1 MTGFLSVAISDTTEK
16 VLIVGAG
23 ILIFAALAWF
33 LRSSRLKNS
42 TVTTSTNSEKRTSS
56 STESHHSY
64 QSTLESTDGDVLDD
78 YNMSRRK
85 FHKKKI
91 SQTR

>member
-1 MTGFLSVAISDTTEK
+1 MTGFLGVAISNTTEK

-42 TVTTSTNSEKRTSS
+42 AVTTSTESEKRSFG
-56 STESHHSY
+56 STESYHSY

-85 FHKKKI
+85 CHKKKI

>member
-1 MTGFLSVAISDTTEK
+1 MTGFLGVAISDTTEK

-23 ILIFAALAWF
+23 ILIFATLAWF
-33 LRSSRLKNS
+33 LRSSRLKNNA
-42 TVTTSTNSEKRTSS
+42 VTTSTESEKRSS
-56 STESHHSY
+56 NSTESHHSY

-85 FHKKKI
+85 CHKKKI

>member
-1 MTGFLSVAISDTTEK
+1 MTGFLGVAISDTTEK

-23 ILIFAALAWF
+23 ILIFATLAWF

-42 TVTTSTNSEKRTSS
+42 TVTTDTDSEKRSSS

>member
-1 MTGFLSVAISDTTEK
+1 MTGFLGVAISDTTEK

-23 ILIFAALAWF
+23 ILIFATLAWL

-42 TVTTSTNSEKRTSS
+42 TVTTDTDSEKSSSS
-56 STESHHSY
+56 STENHHSY

-85 FHKKKI
+85 CHKKKI

>member
-1 MTGFLSVAISDTTEK
+1 MTGFLGVAISDTTEK

-23 ILIFAALAWF
+23 VLIFASLAWF
-33 LRSSRLKNS
+33 LRLSRLKGS
-42 TVTTSTNSEKRTSS
+42 ATTNSDLQVASS
-56 STESHHSY
+56 SSSEDHHSY

-85 FHKKKI
+85 CHKKKI

>member
-42 TVTTSTNSEKRTSS
+42 TVTTISNSEKSSSS

>member
-1 MTGFLSVAISDTTEK
+1 MTGFLGVAISDTTEK

-33 LRSSRLKNS
+33 LRLSRLKGS
-42 TVTTSTNSEKRTSS
+42 VTTNSDLQITSS
-56 STESHHSY
+56 SSKNHHSY
-64 QSTLESTDGDVLDD
+64 QSSLESTDGDVLDD

-85 FHKKKI
+85 CHKKKI

>member
-1 MTGFLSVAISDTTEK
+1 MTGFLGVAISDTTEK

-23 ILIFAALAWF
+23 VLIFATLAWF

-42 TVTTSTNSEKRTSS
+42 AVTTSTESEKSCSS

-85 FHKKKI
+85 CHKKKI

>member
-1 MTGFLSVAISDTTEK
+1 MTGFLGFTISDTTEK

-23 ILIFAALAWF
+23 ILIFAVLAWF
-33 LRSSRLKNS
+33 LRLSRLKGS
-42 TVTTSTNSEKRTSS
+42 ATTDSDLQDTSS
-56 STESHHSY
+56 NSSEDHHSY

-85 FHKKKI
+85 CHRKKI

>member
-1 MTGFLSVAISDTTEK
+1 MTGFLGVAISDTTEK
-16 VLIVGAG
+16 ILIVGAG

-42 TVTTSTNSEKRTSS
+42 TVTTDTDSEKRSS
-56 STESHHSY
+56 SSMESHHSY

-78 YNMSRRK
+78 YNMSKRK
-85 FHKKKI
+85 CHKKKI

>member
-1 MTGFLSVAISDTTEK
+1 MTGFLGVAISDTTEK

-23 ILIFAALAWF
+23 VLIFSALAWF
-33 LRSSRLKNS
+33 LRLSRLKDSAAPNPNIKAAS
-42 TVTTSTNSEKRTSS
+42 ADNNEG
-56 STESHHSY
+56 HHSY

-85 FHKKKI
+85 CHKKKI

>member
-1 MTGFLSVAISDTTEK
+1 MTGFLGVVISDTTEK

-23 ILIFAALAWF
+23 VLIFAALAWF
-33 LRSSRLKNS
+33 LRLSRLKGS
-42 TVTTSTNSEKRTSS
+42 ATTNSDLQITSS
-56 STESHHSY
+56 SSSEDHHSY

-85 FHKKKI
+85 CHKKKI

>member
-1 MTGFLSVAISDTTEK
+1 MTGFLGFTISDTTEK

-23 ILIFAALAWF
+23 ILIFAVLAWF
-33 LRSSRLKNS
+33 LRLSRLKGS
-42 TVTTSTNSEKRTSS
+42 ATTNSDLQVASS
-56 STESHHSY
+56 RSSEEHHSY
-64 QSTLESTDGDVLDD
+64 QSSLESTDGDVLDD

-85 FHKKKI
+85 CHKKKI

>member
-23 ILIFAALAWF
+23 MLIFAALAWF
-33 LRSSRLKNS
+33 LRLSRLKGS
-42 TVTTSTNSEKRTSS
+42 ATTNSDLLITSS
-56 STESHHSY
+56 SSSEDHHSY
-64 QSTLESTDGDVLDD
+64 QSTLESTDGDVLDN

-85 FHKKKI
+85 CHKKKI

>member
-1 MTGFLSVAISDTTEK
+1 MTGFLGVAISDTTEK

-33 LRSSRLKNS
+33 LRLSRLKGSTTANS
-42 TVTTSTNSEKRTSS
+42 NLQVPSS
-56 STESHHSY
+56 SNREDHHSY
-64 QSTLESTDGDVLDD
+64 QSSLESTDGDVLDD

-85 FHKKKI
+85 CHKKKI

>member
-1 MTGFLSVAISDTTEK
+1 MTGFLGVAISDTAEK
-16 VLIVGAG
+16 ILIVGAG
-23 ILIFAALAWF
+23 VLIFASLAWF
-33 LRSSRLKNS
+33 LRLSRLKGS
-42 TVTTSTNSEKRTSS
+42 ATTNSDLQVASS
-56 STESHHSY
+56 SSSEDHHSY

-85 FHKKKI
+85 CHRKKI

>member
-1 MTGFLSVAISDTTEK
+1 MTGFLGVAISDTAEK
-16 VLIVGAG
+16 ILIVGAG
-23 ILIFAALAWF
+23 VLIFAALAWF
-33 LRSSRLKNS
+33 LRLSRLKGS
-42 TVTTSTNSEKRTSS
+42 ATTNSDLQIISS
-56 STESHHSY
+56 SSSEDHHSY

-85 FHKKKI
+85 CHKKKI

>member
-1 MTGFLSVAISDTTEK
+1 MTGFLGVAISDTTEK

-23 ILIFAALAWF
+23 ILIFATLAWF

-42 TVTTSTNSEKRTSS
+42 TVTTSTESEKRSS
-56 STESHHSY
+56 NSTESHHSY

-85 FHKKKI
+85 CHKKKI

>member
-1 MTGFLSVAISDTTEK
+1 MTGFLGVAISDTAENI
-16 VLIVGAG
+16 LIVGASV
-23 ILIFAALAWF
+23 LIFAALAWF
-33 LRSSRLKNS
+33 LRLSRLKGS
-42 TVTTSTNSEKRTSS
+42 ATTNSDLQITSS
-56 STESHHSY
+56 SSSEDHHSY

-85 FHKKKI
+85 CHKKKI